1 MKNRSQAAQPLCGS
15 RPCAPTPSLAEVLAR
30 CRRALLNAQG
40 AGSWVETTLVR
51 LDATPGGFQVCLSD
65 DVGPRPLPAP
75 HLRANLPGHVLD
87 RLERR
92 LGGRVDPE
100 ELRQLQLRLA
110 LDLRLTRGFDLR
122 AIVTD
127 LAAID

>member
-1 MKNRSQAAQPLCGS
+1 MKNRSQAAQPLRGS

-30 CRRALLNAQG
+30 CRRALLDAQG
-40 AGSWVETTLVR
+40 EGSWVETTLVR

-75 HLRANLPGHVLD
+75 HLRASLPAHVLD